1 MSPFVTKLQRI
12 AREAGGDLLLVSRS
26 EFAGYTVKRGVTRP
40 PGVGGLACS
49 YSARVVFLC
58 RALYRRRY
66 LVVDLVH
73 EMWHVFGSP
82 FRPSKCDDQN
92 DLTAIAWEFALMRQI
107 GASRTMWK
115 CRWARC
121 FNNGG
126 WVNGW
131 PAPPS
136 GRLGDISTV
145 RFLFWANH
153 MMDVGQ
159 RQGYTVKTEGETP
172 KTLVLGCVRKD
183 GLPVMLRSDVRPR
196 W

>member
-40 PGVGGLACS
+40 PGVAGLACS
-49 YSARVVFLC
+49 YGARVIFLC

-82 FRPSKCDDQN
+82 LRPSKCHDDG
-92 DLTAIAWEFALMRQI
+92 DYAAIAWELALMRQI
-107 GASRTMWK
+107 GASLTMWQR
-115 CRWARC
+115 RWMR
-121 FNNGG
+121 NVDGG
-126 WVNGW
+126 VGGYGW
-131 PAPPS
+131 PSPPS
-136 GRLGDISTV
+136 GKGKLGAILTV
-145 RFLFWANH
+145 RLFLLWANH

-159 RQGYTVKTEGETP
+159 KQGYTVEVGDET
-172 KTLVLGCVRKD
+172 LSLGCVRED
-183 GLPVMLRSDVRPR
+183 GLPVMLRSNVRPR